1 MEGAGERVADVS
13 RWDFGIWV
21 PGAVMKRLSMWLTV
35 LCLGSLPLAAAALD
49 YGPNRQL
56 LAAENG
62 APQLP
67 LMQPQGTASR
77 AAAKPDLG
85 EANASDTPGPASV
98 AARVTPSAASPA
110 ATRNSGATASNKQSG
125 SAPAKPVD
133 QLDPAAWRS
142 LLPGSIQ

>member
-1 MEGAGERVADVS
+1 
-13 RWDFGIWV
+13 
-21 PGAVMKRLSMWLTV
+21 MKRLSMWLTV
-35 LCLGSLPLAAAALD
+35 LLLGSLPLAAAALD

-67 LMQPQGTASR
+67 LAQSQPAAQGAL
-77 AAAKPDLG
+77 AKPDLG
-85 EANASDTPGPASV
+85 ETGASETPGPASSMPRAAPSTSLPAA
-98 AARVTPSAASPA
+98 AARDTGP
-110 ATRNSGATASNKQSG
+110 TASNKQRG
-125 SAPAKPVD
+125 PVQPKPVD